1 VTESFNVIIQSL
13 SDDNADDDDD
23 DGEGGSKDESV
34 RGDDSELR
42 MCWVWLVAVVWTEMV
57 SAGAVDATATVHQTP
72 HVRYTVLSTHHDHHC
87 DISLHL

>member
-1 VTESFNVIIQSL
+1 MTESFNVIIQSL

-42 MCWVWLVAVVWTEMV
+42 MC
-57 SAGAVDATATVHQTP
+57 
-72 HVRYTVLSTHHDHHC
+72 
-87 DISLHL
+87 